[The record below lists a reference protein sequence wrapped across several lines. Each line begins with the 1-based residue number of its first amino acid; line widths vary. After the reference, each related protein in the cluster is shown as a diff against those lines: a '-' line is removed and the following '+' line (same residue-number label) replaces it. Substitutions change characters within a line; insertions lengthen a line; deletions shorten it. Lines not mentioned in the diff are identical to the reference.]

1 MARKN
6 KTQETEEQRQYRE
19 MVEKIAGNI
28 TALAKAVGSLLNGPL
43 KKKALVILLA
53 SSSGLPQ
60 TSVEKVLRAL
70 EDLQSDWLNK

>member
-1 MARKN
+1 
-6 KTQETEEQRQYRE
+6 